1 MFAGSWEARSYRAPC
16 CSLADIIPGSA
27 LGVQPTA
34 NAADWS
40 EPTAYR
46 TFMESPVTRNIP
58 LSSQDIT
65 DVEVDAVVH
74 VLRSER
80 LSLGPKLTEFEN
92 AFKTRLGV
100 RHAISCSSGTA
111 GLHVCWRAL
120 GVGPGD
126 EVITTPFSF
135 IASSNSIAFDGGRP
149 IFVDVDPQTWQLDAN
164 RIESALTPRTKA
176 ILPVDI
182 FGNTPDL
189 DAVWDIARRHNL
201 RVLEDSCEALGT
213 TYKNR
218 PTGTI
223 GEAGVFA
230 FYPNKQ
236 ITTGEG
242 GMIVTNN
249 DDIAFQ
255 ARSLINQGRDPDA
268 GWLAHARLGYNYRL
282 SDIQAALGVVQMQR
296 LDDILAQRARVA
308 ALYRQR
314 LADESRVSLMH
325 IRADV
330 AISWFVFVVRL
341 TDDYTLAQRDAI
353 LAGLTERGIGCNNYF
368 TPIHL
373 QPYYVEAYGH
383 QPGDFPI
390 TESLSQRTIALPF
403 HNRLTPD
410 EVDHVVTVLQSL
422 L

>member
-1 MFAGSWEARSYRAPC
+1 MTG
-16 CSLADIIPGSA
+16 
-27 LGVQPTA
+27 
-34 NAADWS
+34 
-40 EPTAYR
+40 
-46 TFMESPVTRNIP
+46 NIP

-65 DVEVDAVVH
+65 DAEVDAVVH
-74 VLRSER
+74 VLRSQR
-80 LSLGPKLTEFEN
+80 LSLGPKLAEFEH

-120 GVGPGD
+120 GVGPHD

-149 IFVDVDPQTWQLDAN
+149 VFVDIDPRTWQIDAN
-164 RIESALTPRTKA
+164 RIEAAITPRTKA

-182 FGNTPDL
+182 FGNMPDL

-201 RVLEDSCEALGT
+201 RVLEDSCEALGA
-213 TYKNR
+213 TYKGR
-218 PTGTI
+218 LAGTI
-223 GEAGVFA
+223 GEAGIFA

-242 GMIVTNN
+242 GMIVTDD

-255 ARSLINQGRDPDA
+255 TRSLINQGRDPDA

-282 SDIQAALGVVQMQR
+282 SDIQAAMGVVQMQR
-296 LDDILAQRARVA
+296 LDEILAHRARVA
-308 ALYRQR
+308 DLYRRR
-314 LADESRVSLMH
+314 LADEPRVSLMH
-325 IRADV
+325 IREDV

-341 TDDYTLAQRDAI
+341 SDDYTQAQRDAI
-353 LAGLTERGIGCNNYF
+353 LTGLAQRGIGCNNYF

-373 QPYYVEAYGH
+373 QPYYVKAYGH
-383 QPGDFPI
+383 KPGDFPI
-390 TESLSQRTIALPF
+390 TEALSQRTIALPF
-403 HNRLTPD
+403 HNRLTVD
-410 EVDHVVTVLQSL
+410 QVDHAVSTLQSL